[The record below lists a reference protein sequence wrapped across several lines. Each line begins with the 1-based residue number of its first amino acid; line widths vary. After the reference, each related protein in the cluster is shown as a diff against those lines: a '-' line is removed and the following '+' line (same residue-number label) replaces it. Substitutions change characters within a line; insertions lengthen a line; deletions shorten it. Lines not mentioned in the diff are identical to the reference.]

1 MTTTS
6 PNGHAAAVRQ
16 NATTKL
22 SPYHSLGEPGFGRVF
37 YGEWF
42 FYGELSLNMP
52 LSLRSGG
59 VLQTFF
65 IAIIQECDMIQTLS
79 RQTIFTKA
87 KAVLAMSANAA
98 PMLVGTPAFA

>member
-1 MTTTS
+1 MMTTTS

-22 SPYHSLGEPGFGRVF
+22 SPYHSLGELGFGRV
-37 YGEWF
+37 

-65 IAIIQECDMIQTLS
+65 IAMIQECDMIQTLS

-98 PMLVGTPAFA
+98 PILVGTPAFA

>member
-1 MTTTS
+1 MV
-6 PNGHAAAVRQ
+6 NG
-16 NATTKL
+16 
-22 SPYHSLGEPGFGRVF
+22 
-37 YGEWF
+37 F

-98 PMLVGTPAFA
+98 PMLVDTPAFA